1 MEIFDVEANNFEF
14 YFKKIGSI
22 VLTLTDVWVLIN
34 LMEKL
39 IQNFKILNLMPM
51 GWPMGV
57 PGPGAPWQVS
67 KEPKI

>member
-34 LMEKL
+34 VTK
-39 IQNFKILNLMPM
+39 K
-51 GWPMGV
+51 
-57 PGPGAPWQVS
+57 
-67 KEPKI
+67 